1 MHVDTRTGNTPE
13 ELAAWC
19 RFQALA
25 EPEFYGVL
33 LEAMAQEVER
43 GGPGAR
49 ALVRIAHLPV
59 TENLPLRLMGAAHRV
74 ALAGAAPA
82 YAAHLPTCGGDGD
95 AQAAIEPFLA
105 LSASG
110 DLDHGVLAPVQTNE
124 PARTSTLLPG
134 LSAVAAATGL
144 PLRLREI
151 GASAGLLLNVDRY
164 RHAFD
169 DAEWGD
175 PGSPVRLRCAGRA
188 PLAPFTVADRR
199 GCDPNP
205 LDPVQHRNLLLS
217 FVWPTQVE
225 RFARGAAALQ
235 LAVEHP
241 VPVDRMGAAQWLRR
255 ELAEPTPGVATVVYE
270 SVVWQYLP
278 EREQQEVSDLLAAA
292 AGRATADAPL
302 AWLRLEPH
310 ERPELGAELR
320 LTLWPDDGE
329 ERVLALCG
337 YHGTP
342 IRWLADEPVVA

>member
-1 MHVDTRTGNTPE
+1 MHDDTTKGNTPE

-25 EPEFYGVL
+25 EPFYGAL

-49 ALVRIAHLPV
+49 ALQRIAHLPV

-95 AQAAIEPFLA
+95 AQAAVDPFLA
-105 LSASG
+105 LCASG
-110 DLDHGVLAPVQTNE
+110 ALDHGVLAPVQTNE

-134 LSAVAAATGL
+134 FAAVATATGL

-164 RHAFD
+164 HHTFD
-169 DAEWGD
+169 DAAWGD
-175 PGSPVRLRCAGRA
+175 PASPVRLRCKGTA
-188 PLAPFTVADRR
+188 PLAPFVVADRR

-205 LDPVQHRNLLLS
+205 LDPERHRHLLLS
-217 FVWPTQVE
+217 FVWPTQTE
-225 RFARGAAALQ
+225 RFARVEAALR
-235 LAVEHP
+235 LAAEHP
-241 VPVDRMGAAQWLRR
+241 VTVDRMGAATWLRR
-255 ELAEPTPGVATVVYE
+255 ELAEPTSGVATVVYE
-270 SVVWQYLP
+270 SVVWQYIPAP
-278 EREQQEVSDLLAAA
+278 EQAEVVALMQEAAT
-292 AGRATADAPL
+292 RATAEAPL

-310 ERPELGAELR
+310 ARPDLGAELR
-320 LTLWPDDGE
+320 LTIWPGDGE

-342 IRWLADEPVVA
+342 VRWQADLAPV